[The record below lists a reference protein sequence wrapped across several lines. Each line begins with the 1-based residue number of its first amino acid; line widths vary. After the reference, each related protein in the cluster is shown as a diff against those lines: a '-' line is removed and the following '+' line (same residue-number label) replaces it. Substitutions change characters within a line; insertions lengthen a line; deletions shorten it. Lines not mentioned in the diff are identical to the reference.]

1 MILSKLS
8 SQRFPNVPVKPP
20 NNAFQK
26 VFPEGWVAS
35 PPEDNLLLVILILL
49 LVAESSYFCV
59 IQRLIIIKLWLEDRK
74 KCWFLNKLLN
84 PERSELLL
92 VTGRRRV
99 GKSHL
104 IRENFKENICV
115 EFVGTQYGDTG
126 NQLQKFAL
134 ETKNLFLEKY
144 QNVSLTNWSVA
155 FRHLSNY
162 VESLKKKEEKSCF
175 FRWIFMDCSTQI

>member
-1 MILSKLS
+1 M
-8 SQRFPNVPVKPP
+8 
-20 NNAFQK
+20 
-26 VFPEGWVAS
+26 
-35 PPEDNLLLVILILL
+35 
-49 LVAESSYFCV
+49 
-59 IQRLIIIKLWLEDRK
+59 
-74 KCWFLNKLLN
+74 
-84 PERSELLL
+84 L
-92 VTGRRRV
+92 VTCRRRV
-99 GKSHL
+99 GKSYL
-104 IRENFKENICV
+104 IREDFKGNICV

-175 FRWIFMDCSTQI
+175 FR